1 MSDLLRRD
9 TDLGPADAEWLRLLV
24 GDWQMI
30 SDLAFADLVLWVPA
44 EGGQDWVAV
53 GHCRPSTGPTA
64 YYDDQVGRRVPRGR
78 RPLVD
83 EAWATREVCTEGDP
97 EHDEDSAVR
106 TTTAPVM
113 RAGHRVGV
121 LSRHTTAVSLRMP
134 SRLELTYMACAD
146 VLMGMV
152 AQGRFPSQDTPSTHR
167 RGSPRVGDGLVRLD
181 ADGVVLYASP
191 NAQAVF
197 HRLGLIGQL
206 AGRSLPEVT
215 SELVD
220 TSGPVDES
228 LPIVLLGKAPWRAD
242 VETRGASISL
252 RAVPL
257 VEGGV
262 RTGGLVLCR
271 DVTELRGRELEL
283 ISKDATIREIHH
295 RVKNNLQTVSA
306 LLRLQSRRIESPDAR
321 AALGEAMRRVST
333 IALVHDTLSQTY
345 DASVDFDALVDTG
358 LLLAAEVATSSTR
371 ARARRT
377 GSFGLVAP
385 HDATPL
391 ALVITE
397 LVTNAVEHGLA
408 DQDGTVEL
416 RAERDGS
423 TLRLSV
429 LDDGCGLPADFA
441 VGGRRPGGGGLG
453 SRIVQTLVRGEL
465 RGDIRWERREP
476 GPGTRV
482 DVRARLGEVAA
493 GR

>member
-1 MSDLLRRD
+1 MSDLLRD
-9 TDLGPADAEWLRLLV
+9 ATDLEPVDAEWLRLLV
-24 GDWQMI
+24 GDWQMV

-44 EGGQDWVAV
+44 SGGEDWVAV
-53 GHCRPSTGPTA
+53 AHCRPSTGPTA

-83 EAWATREVCTEGDP
+83 EAWATRQVVSEGEP

-106 TTTAPVM
+106 TTTAPVQ
-113 RAGHRVGV
+113 RAGRRVAV

-152 AQGRFPSQDTPSTHR
+152 AEGRFPNQDTPSTHR
-167 RGSPRVGDGLVRLD
+167 RGSPRVGDGLVRVD

-206 AGRSLPEVT
+206 AGRLLPEVT
-215 SELVD
+215 SELID

-242 VETRGASISL
+242 VETRGAALSL

-257 VEGGV
+257 VEDGV
-262 RTGGLVLCR
+262 RVGGLVLCR

-295 RVKNNLQTVSA
+295 RVKNNLQTVAA
-306 LLRLQSRRIESPDAR
+306 LLRLQSRRIESPDAK
-321 AALGEAMRRVST
+321 AALAEAMRRVST
-333 IALVHDTLSQTY
+333 IALVHDTLSQTH

-358 LLLAAEVATSSTR
+358 LLLAAEVATPGAR
-371 ARARRT
+371 AKARRT
-377 GSFGLVAP
+377 GSFGLVDP
-385 HDATPL
+385 NDATPL

-408 DQDGTVEL
+408 DRDGTVEV
-416 RAERDGS
+416 RAERDGA
-423 TLRLSV
+423 RLDLAV
-429 LDDGCGLPADFA
+429 CDDGVGLPADFR
-441 VGGRRPGGGGLG
+441 VGARAPGGGGLG

-465 RGDIRWERREP
+465 RGDIRWENRDD
-476 GPGTRV
+476 GPGTAVRV
-482 DVRARLGEVAA
+482 RCRLGEVAV
-493 GR
+493 R